1 MNIAIISL
9 FPEMFS
15 GVFSASILGRAQKEK
30 IVNISYYNPR
40 DFANDK
46 HKTVDDRPFGGG
58 TGMLLM
64 IEPIDLAIK
73 KAKADLSSKA
83 KVVYLSP
90 KGKLF
95 SLSKAKELGQAE
107 NLIILCGRYEGID
120 ARIEENLVD
129 ESISIGD
136 YVLSGGEIP
145 AMAVVDSV
153 VRLLPGVLKKEEA
166 TEVES
171 LREIILNGKIVRLL
185 EPPQY
190 TRPEDYK
197 GKKVPSIL
205 LSGNHAEIE
214 KWRLEKS
221 IEETKKHR
229 PDLLE

>member
-1 MNIAIISL
+1 
-9 FPEMFS
+9 MFS

-30 IVNISYYNPR
+30 IINISYYNPR
-40 DFANDK
+40 DFASDK
-46 HKTVDDRPFGGG
+46 HKTVDDRPYGGG
-58 TGMLLM
+58 AGMLLM
-64 IEPIDLAIK
+64 IEPIELAIK

-90 KGKLF
+90 KGNLF
-95 SLSKAKELGQAE
+95 SQNKAKKLSQAE
-107 NLIILCGRYEGID
+107 NLILLCGRYEGID
-120 ARIEENLVD
+120 ARIEDNLVD
-129 ESISIGD
+129 EIVSIGD
-136 YVLSGGEIP
+136 YVLSGGEVP
-145 AMAVVDSV
+145 AMVVVDSL

-171 LREIILNGKIVRLL
+171 LREVTLNDKTVRFL

-197 GKKVPSIL
+197 GKKVPEIL

>member
-30 IVNISYYNPR
+30 IINISYYNPR
-40 DFANDK
+40 DFASDK

-58 TGMLLM
+58 AGMLLK
-64 IEPIDLAIK
+64 IEPIELAIK
-73 KAKADLSSKA
+73 KAKADLGGGT
-83 KVVYLSP
+83 KVTYLSP
-90 KGKLF
+90 KGKVF
-95 SLSKAKELGQAE
+95 SQSKAQELSKVE
-107 NLIILCGRYEGID
+107 NLILLCGRYEGID

-129 ESISIGD
+129 ERISIGD

-145 AMAVVDSV
+145 AMAVVDSL

-171 LREIILNGKIVRLL
+171 LREVTINSKTVRLL
-185 EPPQY
+185 EPPQF

-197 GKKVPSIL
+197 GNKVPEIL

-221 IEETKKHR
+221 IEETKKSR
-229 PDLLE
+229 PDLLG